1 VSNYEK
7 YWDMWKKWKSGQIT
21 RDEWMGF
28 CVDFLGNEILTDPDI
43 VAVMKRVMKRDHH
56 EIPVL

>member
-1 VSNYEK
+1 MTKYEK
-7 YWDMWKKWKSGQIT
+7 YWDMWKRWKNGEIT

-43 VAVMKRVMKRDHH
+43 TNVMKRLKNR
-56 EIPVL
+56 

>member
-1 VSNYEK
+1 MNKYEK
-7 YWDMWKKWKSGQIT
+7 YWDMWKRWKNGEIT

-43 VAVMKRVMKRDHH
+43 TNVMKRLKIRR
-56 EIPVL
+56 LLSSYK